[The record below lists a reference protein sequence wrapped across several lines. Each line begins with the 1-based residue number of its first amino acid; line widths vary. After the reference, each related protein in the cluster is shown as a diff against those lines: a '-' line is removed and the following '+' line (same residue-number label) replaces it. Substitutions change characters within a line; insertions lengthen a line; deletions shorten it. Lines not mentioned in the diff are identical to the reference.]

1 MPAWLPLLKAS
12 LPYITQIVATAAP
25 AFTAKRSTDP
35 VVTQQIEELQ
45 EAVTNNAE
53 SIQLLAEKL
62 QQTIQGIDEAAA
74 TLQRQVAL
82 FKFLLGFTAMLALLS
97 VGLALTLPG

>member
-25 AFTAKRSTDP
+25 AFTARQGTDP

-45 EAVTNNAE
+45 QAVTNNAE

-74 TLQRQVAL
+74 TLQRQVMM
-82 FKFLLGFTAMLALLS
+82 FRILLGFTAVLAIVAASLAFLML
-97 VGLALTLPG
+97 